1 MGEGTPKAHLVAV
14 DAAIVALMRH
24 LEPSNLQI
32 SAQHFL
38 RVIVAYPGEVVRF
51 KGMAQVGRGWSNATK
66 EGIFLHSLCA
76 AAFTLKIPPHINLEK
91 GVLVSIPFP

>member
-1 MGEGTPKAHLVAV
+1 MGEGTPNAHLVAV
-14 DAAIVALMRH
+14 NAAIVALMRH

-38 RVIVAYPGEVVRF
+38 RVIVAYPCEVVRF

-66 EGIFLHSLCA
+66 EGIFLHPYGDADSYG
-76 AAFTLKIPPHINLEK
+76 LEPYV
-91 GVLVSIPFP
+91 GASRSRVA